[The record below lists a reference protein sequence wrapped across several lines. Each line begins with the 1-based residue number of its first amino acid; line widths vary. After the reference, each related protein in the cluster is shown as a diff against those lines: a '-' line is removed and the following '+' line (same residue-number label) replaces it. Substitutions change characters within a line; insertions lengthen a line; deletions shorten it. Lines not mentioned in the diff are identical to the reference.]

1 MPKNRVCFKI
11 AVATVYCLLNNT
23 CSLFS
28 SDQHKSEPWF
38 FSHLLIHLEQESDK
52 SSTNIFSPLWYD
64 CKKMRKFEYTWN
76 MKSHKALTGIDLCK
90 NHFIRLSDI
99 AMYPGTLR
107 SDREP
112 NKCKGKMRW
121 RIEGLFCNFL
131 LPKRSSIIPTWSRWM
146 VIFMVEKLKLWPIR
160 IWKLLQKYYIQRDF
174 ANLSPAMALC
184 WNSGST

>member
-1 MPKNRVCFKI
+1 M
-11 AVATVYCLLNNT
+11 
-23 CSLFS
+23 LF
-28 SDQHKSEPWF
+28 F
-38 FSHLLIHLEQESDK
+38 FAL
-52 SSTNIFSPLWYD
+52 TNINLNHEFSPTFLFTLSKSQINLQPIYFLLCD
-64 CKKMRKFEYTWN
+64 MIVRKWESLNIYTWN

-90 NHFIRLSDI
+90 NLFIRLSDI

-131 LPKRSSIIPTWSRWM
+131 LTKRSSIIPTWSRLM

-160 IWKLLQKYYIQRDF
+160 IWKLLQKYYIQRDLPIYPPLW
-174 ANLSPAMALC
+174 LSVGTPGPH
-184 WNSGST
+184 NDD

>member
-1 MPKNRVCFKI
+1 MIVRKWES
-11 AVATVYCLLNNT
+11 LN
-23 CSLFS
+23 
-28 SDQHKSEPWF
+28 
-38 FSHLLIHLEQESDK
+38 I
-52 SSTNIFSPLWYD
+52 
-64 CKKMRKFEYTWN
+64 YTWN

-90 NHFIRLSDI
+90 NRFIRLSDI

-112 NKCKGKMRW
+112 NKCKGKMEDW
-121 RIEGLFCNFL
+121 KAFL
-131 LPKRSSIIPTWSRWM
+131 QLSSAQKVKHYSHLIKINGHIYGGKIKTLA
-146 VIFMVEKLKLWPIR
+146 KN